1 MNNGII
7 KRALMR
13 FVRGFVSGAI
23 SAMIIIVPVST
34 ESWSDFSTWLGALTL
49 AGAFGGISGAL
60 LALDKFIRD
69 SLSEGKN

>member
-1 MNNGII
+1 MTQKI
-7 KRALMR
+7 KSALLR

-23 SAMIIIVPVST
+23 SAMVVIAPNSMND
-34 ESWSDFSTWLGALTL
+34 WSDLSTWLGALTL

-69 SLSEGKN
+69 SLSEGQN